1 MSIEL
6 QGGMMGLPLP
16 KESTMTEEL
25 TNHEVTICLEGGAV
39 LGPFR
44 ATWSKDR
51 PTDVR
56 ELSIEFE
63 EFLAGTP
70 QKRYRFHLHDGSHKT
85 THAIIIRF
93 EQVTAIY
100 DQVTLN

>member
-1 MSIEL
+1 MMLSL
-6 QGGMMGLPLP
+6 TGGLD
-16 KESTMTEEL
+16 MTEDL

-44 ATWSKDR
+44 ATWSEDR

-63 EFLAGTP
+63 EYLSGTP
-70 QKRYRFHLHDGSHKT
+70 QKRYRFHLHDGSHKI

>member
-1 MSIEL
+1 MR
-6 QGGMMGLPLP
+6 LPL
-16 KESTMTEEL
+16 TGGVDMTEEL
-25 TNHEVTICLEGGAV
+25 TNHEVTICLEGGAI

-44 ATWSKDR
+44 ATWSADR

-63 EFLAGTP
+63 EYLSGKP
-70 QKRYRFHLHDGSHKT
+70 QKRFRFHLHDGSHKT
-85 THAIIIRF
+85 THAIIVRF